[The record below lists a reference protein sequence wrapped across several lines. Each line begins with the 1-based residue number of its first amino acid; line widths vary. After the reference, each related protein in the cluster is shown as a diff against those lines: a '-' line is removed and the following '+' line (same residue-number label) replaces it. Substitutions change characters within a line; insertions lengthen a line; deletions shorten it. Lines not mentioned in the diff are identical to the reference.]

1 MNKERSIIGACD
13 YTTETLKKIKKTL
26 IKNEAEHK
34 EINWAIGGILISLTS
49 NLLKIASDQFL
60 DATKNGNHSAKTDL
74 TEIKENFNKFIE
86 KMIGDN

>member
-13 YTTETLKKIKKTL
+13 YTTETLKTIKKTL

-34 EINWAIGGILISLTS
+34 QINWAIGGILITLTS

-60 DATKNGNHSAKTDL
+60 NADKTEAPSAKKDL
-74 TEIKENFNKFIE
+74 TEIKENFNKFID